1 MICNVCGEKIEEGQ
15 KFCPKC
21 GAKIEP
27 TSTDKNTTTTSATTN
42 KNLSRTILKICSIGM
57 IFGIVGSALFFGIV
71 LIGLI
76 LYGTVFLYGGYDFTK
91 VLTTISI
98 VFMLIGFCSIV
109 AKCIL
114 SYIFKINDAKTST
127 AKKALIILLAVACLG
142 FSIWGFVDSSKHS
155 LDFGDIFFESNCSF
169 TWADYGSD
177 YLSIDT
183 NPYNYDSDNSLST
196 KYASAALSAIRLI
209 NAKLELPSYLYEE
222 MLSTRAL
229 DGRQSYSGE
238 KVNVSWRYHPD
249 NGLEVMY
256 SAK

>member
-27 TSTDKNTTTTSATTN
+27 MSTLKNTTTTSATTN

-114 SYIFKINDAKTST
+114 SYIFKINDEKTST
-127 AKKALIILLAVACLG
+127 AKKALIILLAVR
-142 FSIWGFVDSSKHS
+142 
-155 LDFGDIFFESNCSF
+155 N
-169 TWADYGSD
+169 
-177 YLSIDT
+177 
-183 NPYNYDSDNSLST
+183 
-196 KYASAALSAIRLI
+196 R
-209 NAKLELPSYLYEE
+209 
-222 MLSTRAL
+222 
-229 DGRQSYSGE
+229 
-238 KVNVSWRYHPD
+238 
-249 NGLEVMY
+249 
-256 SAK
+256 